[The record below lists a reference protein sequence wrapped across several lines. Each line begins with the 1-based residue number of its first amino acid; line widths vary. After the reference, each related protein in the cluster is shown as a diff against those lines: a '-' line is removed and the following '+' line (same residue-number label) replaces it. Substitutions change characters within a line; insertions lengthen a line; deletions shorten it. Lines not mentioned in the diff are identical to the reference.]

1 VQLDACSFNRVNL
14 NSVNFTDYLGSQKIN
29 AQVHCPSR
37 TWTTFHDQVTHPP
50 QSAAIA
56 NRLTRVCN
64 SGELAV
70 VFDPPSNIRV
80 SPNGAILCTLRS
92 RVNIKIYGNQ
102 GEWHY
107 TDVCGPMGMIHASQI
122 HF

>member
-1 VQLDACSFNRVNL
+1 MQLDACSFNRVSL
-14 NSVNFTDYLGSQKIN
+14 NSVNFTDYLGSRKIN

-50 QSAAIA
+50 QSTATA
-56 NRLTRVCN
+56 NRLARVCN
-64 SGELAV
+64 TGELAV

-92 RVNIKIYGNQ
+92 RVNILFPTPHSLRLSRTPIKHR
-102 GEWHY
+102 E
-107 TDVCGPMGMIHASQI
+107 
-122 HF
+122 